1 MAAKVDYVPVY
12 SINESRREKAK
23 SSIPRTEAEAYVAD
37 GVAKWNNPK
46 QTVLIMQRLDFQIPG
61 VAPSLKPNIRIMDA
75 YVEGKP
81 HAVAIIN
88 SYRYKF
94 AA

>member
-23 SSIPRTEAEAYVAD
+23 ASIPRTEAEAYVAD
-37 GVAKWNNPK
+37 GIAKWNKK
-46 QTVLIMQRLDFQIPG
+46 QTVLIMQKLDFQMAS
-61 VAPSLKPNIRIMDA
+61 VAPSLKPNIRVMDA

-88 SYRYKF
+88 SYKF